1 MNKSLPC
8 VATVLWHIFFWQS
21 VSIHIFAASIS
32 PKMDINLTAHDIL
45 QALQGGHLTSEE
57 LVLRY
62 LAQINRTNHYLRAV
76 LQVSPT
82 LIHDAK
88 ECDRERQD
96 GSVRG
101 PLHGLP
107 ILVKVGGGT

>member
-1 MNKSLPC
+1 
-8 VATVLWHIFFWQS
+8 
-21 VSIHIFAASIS
+21 
-32 PKMDINLTAHDIL
+32 MDIDLTAHEIL
-45 QALQGGHLTSEE
+45 QALQSGHLTSEE
-57 LVLRY
+57 LVLDY

-82 LIHDAK
+82 IVHDAK
-88 ECDRERQD
+88 ERDRERQD

-107 ILVKVGGGT
+107 FLVKVGGGIHISYCH

>member
-1 MNKSLPC
+1 MLLLSSGTYSSGN
-8 VATVLWHIFFWQS
+8 QYQ
-21 VSIHIFAASIS
+21 IHTFAASIS
-32 PKMDINLTAHDIL
+32 PKMDIDLTAQDIL
-45 QALQGGHLTSEE
+45 QALQSGNLTSEE
-57 LVLRY
+57 LVLGY
-62 LAQINRTNHYLRAV
+62 LAQINKTNHYLRAV

-82 LIHDAK
+82 LVHDAK
-88 ECDRERQD
+88 ERDRERQE

>member
-1 MNKSLPC
+1 M
-8 VATVLWHIFFWQS
+8 AI
-21 VSIHIFAASIS
+21 
-32 PKMDINLTAHDIL
+32 DLTAHDIL
-45 QALQGGHLTSEE
+45 QALQSGNLTSEE
-57 LVLRY
+57 LVLSY
-62 LAQINRTNHYLRAV
+62 LAQINRTNHHLRAV

-82 LIHDAK
+82 LVHDAK
-88 ECDRERQD
+88 ERDRERQN